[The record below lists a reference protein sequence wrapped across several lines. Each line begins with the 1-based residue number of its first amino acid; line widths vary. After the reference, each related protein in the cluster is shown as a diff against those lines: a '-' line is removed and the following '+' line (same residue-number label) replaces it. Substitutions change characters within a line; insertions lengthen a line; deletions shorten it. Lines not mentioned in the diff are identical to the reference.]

1 MHADPATTFLSMA
14 EHRQINARG
23 NNHIWRANSWK
34 KDTKNK
40 RVATASSS
48 ALSLAPAARFAY
60 AGVSLGLGER
70 LFLSFGTACLLGGS
84 VLGSTGAPKRAFP
97 GVCVLTSTRVVAC
110 QSHLTRNEIISA
122 GCSPARH
129 SRAAWRFHRNSW
141 SVSHSL

>member
-14 EHRQINARG
+14 QHRRMKARG
-23 NNHIWRANSWK
+23 HNHIWRANARK

-48 ALSLAPAARFAY
+48 TLSLAPAARFAY
-60 AGVSLGLGER
+60 AGVSQGLGER
-70 LFLSFGTACLLGGS
+70 LSFSFGKPCLLGGS
-84 VLGSTGAPKRAFP
+84 VLGSARAPKRAFP

-110 QSHLTRNEIISA
+110 QSQPTRNEVSSA

-129 SRAAWRFHRNSW
+129 SRAPWRFHRNSR